1 MSVVN
6 TPILSEI
13 IERHYDYY
21 SMWDEKALGLFL
33 WRYWQSLINDS
44 DRRRF
49 EEDLDKIINDEELKK
64 KKKIRNAAKI
74 AKKLIEDEKRALGKG
89 GH

>member
-1 MSVVN
+1 MGIVD
-6 TPILSEI
+6 TPLLREV
-13 IERHYDYY
+13 IESDYY
-21 SMWDEKALGLFL
+21 SLWDEEALGLFL

-49 EEDLDKIINDEELKK
+49 EEDLDKIINSEELRK

-74 AKKLIEDEKRALGKG
+74 AKKLIDDEKKALGWLL
-89 GH
+89 